1 MLRFSLLGSGSSG
14 NALLIAS
21 ETGKI
26 LIDSGLSFKQLKL
39 RAEAVGETLDG
50 LAAVFVTHEHRDHV
64 NGLGTLARRLNV
76 PVYATAGTLEGLPG
90 AVGELP
96 CAQAFEAGDTIAVD
110 GLSLTSFSVCHDAAD
125 PVSYIVRCGGV
136 KLGVAS
142 DLGHAPTLV
151 KTRLQGAD
159 ALILESNYCPDMLRH
174 GRYPP
179 SVQQRINGRHG
190 HLSNH
195 AMNSLLS
202 SLLHDGLQQVVI
214 VHVSAENNTPELV
227 EQLAAQVL
235 GDHPA
240 GVYVARQDVPT
251 PMFEI
256 RR

>member
-21 ETGKI
+21 ETGKV
-26 LIDSGLSFKQLKL
+26 LIDSGLSFKQVKL
-39 RAEAVGETLDG
+39 RAQAIGEDLDG

-64 NGLGTLARRLNV
+64 TGLGTLARRLDV
-76 PVYATAGTLEGLPG
+76 PVYATAGTLEALPD
-90 AVGELP
+90 AVGKLP
-96 CAQAFEAGDTIAVD
+96 RTEAFEAGDTVTVD

-125 PVSYIVRCGGV
+125 PVSYTVRSGDV

-142 DLGHAPTLV
+142 DLGHAPALV
-151 KTRLQGAD
+151 KTRLNGAN

-179 SVQQRINGRHG
+179 AVQQRINSRQG

-202 SLLHDGLQQVVI
+202 SLLHDGLQQVVV
-214 VHVSAENNTPELV
+214 VHVSAENNTLELAG
-227 EQLAAQVL
+227 QLTTQVL

-240 GVYVARQDVPT
+240 AVYVARQDVPT

-256 RR
+256 GR